1 MHYSEK
7 NRARQ
12 RDKARKM
19 KDQCSTV
26 PNSIVRDVLPPG
38 FPKCGK
44 SNVLNSDVLPPGFP
58 NCGKS
63 SVLNSGE
70 RSPAVQVASSDQTN
84 IGAQTLLADHDT
96 RAVEPVQRLG
106 FPSLDLSRQSGN
118 NPLRLTQTEAVPAA
132 LRQAVLL
139 AAVRLHSHDPRR
151 VVAKGR
157 VGVVRARKPDDDGDA

>member
-1 MHYSEK
+1 M
-7 NRARQ
+7 
-12 RDKARKM
+12 
-19 KDQCSTV
+19 
-26 PNSIVRDVLPPG
+26 
-38 FPKCGK
+38 
-44 SNVLNSDVLPPGFP
+44 
-58 NCGKS
+58 
-63 SVLNSGE
+63 LNSGE

-96 RAVEPVQRLG
+96 RAVEPVQRLW